1 MFEVFLHNQ
10 VTKKLKKLDKT
21 YLKRFAELTELL
33 EKDPYPWKNFDLKKI
48 KGIEDTYRIR
58 IGEYRVI
65 YYIEKDKKKIHIL
78 KLETRE
84 RVYRD

>member
-48 KGIEDTYRIR
+48 KNLW
-58 IGEYRVI
+58 I
-65 YYIEKDKKKIHIL
+65 YLSFLSDSKIHYLSIFEFKIFRYIL
-78 KLETRE
+78 C
-84 RVYRD
+84 YQMIC